1 VHTFF
6 ISDRQKSLIGTLLY
20 TYPLIKRTLTRYT
33 ILITLGEVIMD
44 GHQKTDIELGRLLV
58 NPENYRFDKVN
69 DQQEAMLTML
79 RSQKDKILKLARD
92 VAQRGLN
99 PTRRLVVKEADG
111 GKYVILEGNRR
122 ITALKLMSNPA
133 VLPGEYPFRGVFE
146 ELHAKYKDTLPT
158 VVECVVYPADQQDI
172 ADSWVLLEHTGEN
185 QGVGTVPWNSVQK
198 KRFELRHKQE
208 LSSTLQ
214 VLDLLKTNG
223 VDISGVLA
231 TNLERLLTTP
241 AVR

>member
-1 VHTFF
+1 
-6 ISDRQKSLIGTLLY
+6 
-20 TYPLIKRTLTRYT
+20 
-33 ILITLGEVIMD
+33 MD
-44 GHQKTDIELGRLLV
+44 GHRKADIELDKLLV
-58 NPENYRFDKVN
+58 NPENYRFETVK
-69 DQQEAMLTML
+69 DQQEAMLIML
-79 RSQKDKILKLARD
+79 RLQKDKILKLARD

-133 VLPGEYPFRGVFE
+133 EMSGDYPFRGVFE

-158 VVECVVYPADQQDI
+158 AVECVVYPADQQDI

-198 KRFELRHKQE
+198 QRFELRHKQK
-208 LSSTLQ
+208 LSSALQ
-214 VLDLLKTNG
+214 VFELLEANG
-223 VDISGVLA
+223 VDTSGILA

-241 AVR
+241 QVR